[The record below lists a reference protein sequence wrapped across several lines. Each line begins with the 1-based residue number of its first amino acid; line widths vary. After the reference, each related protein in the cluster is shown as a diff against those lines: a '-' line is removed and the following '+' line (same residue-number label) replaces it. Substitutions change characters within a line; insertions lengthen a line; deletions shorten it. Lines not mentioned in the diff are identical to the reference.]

1 MKHELFSQLKKEGD
15 LWMFGRGE
23 EYEQYPLVK
32 PGYEN
37 FYEDVI
43 KGRLPSGRPAHYS
56 SGAK

>member
-1 MKHELFSQLKKEGD
+1 
-15 LWMFGRGE
+15 MFGRGE